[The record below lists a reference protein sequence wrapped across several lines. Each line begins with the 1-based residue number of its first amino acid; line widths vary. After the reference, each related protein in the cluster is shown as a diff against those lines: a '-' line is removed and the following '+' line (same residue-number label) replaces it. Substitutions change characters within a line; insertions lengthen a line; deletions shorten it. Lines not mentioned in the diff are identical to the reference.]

1 MLEVLNNNRKFK
13 QQQKDMNNN
22 LNQIAIQKK
31 SNNNVIELKQE
42 LEKAKQ

>member
-1 MLEVLNNNRKFK
+1 
-13 QQQKDMNNN
+13 MNNN